1 MICPQCCGFDDL
13 FNEKCAARELRR
25 YRKRGPIKTTRL
37 LIDALRSHGARG
49 LTLLDIGGGIGAIQ
63 HELIKDGAT
72 RVISVEGSTASIS
85 AAREEATRQGYADR
99 AQFYHADFVDV
110 ADEIASADIVTLDR
124 VICCY
129 PDMQV
134 LIARSAEKAHR
145 LYGIVYPR
153 YTWLVRIIGPAMN
166 LMHRLRRIAFRF
178 YLHRPDEID
187 RAVRAAGL
195 RLRSEQHTLIWQVA
209 VYARDD

>member
-25 YRKRGPIKTTRL
+25 YHRRGPIKTTRL
-37 LIDALRSHGARG
+37 LLDALRSHGAGG

-110 ADEIASADIVTLDR
+110 ADEIESADIVTLDR

-134 LIARSAEKAHR
+134 LVARSAEKAHR
-145 LYGIVYPR
+145 IYALVYPR
-153 YTWLVRIIGPAMN
+153 DTVLTHIIAPVMN
-166 LMHRLRRIAFRF
+166 LIHRLRRIAFRV
-178 YLHRPDEID
+178 YLHPPQNIE
-187 RAVRAAGL
+187 RAVKAAGL
-195 RLRSEQHTLIWQVA
+195 HVHSQQRTLFWQVV
-209 VYARDD
+209 VYTRGD